1 MRKKI
6 YETVHIY
13 TGSAKS
19 VIYKY
24 FMIIVTIASLIPLM
38 TKEDASW
45 FRITDI
51 ICLVVLSVDFILR
64 WITAD
69 YKFRESGII
78 PFLKYPFRLISI
90 IDIAA
95 IFALVS
101 SCLNLFNGVAAA
113 EIWAV
118 FRIIRILR
126 YSKNARMILG
136 ILKKSRKPL
145 TAVGSLALGYII
157 VSAIFIFNIEPDSFN
172 TFFDAVYWSTV
183 SLTTVGYGDIYPVTV
198 FGRAVAMISSFFG
211 IAVVALP
218 AGIVTAEYMNS
229 IKSEE

>member
-19 VIYKY
+19 IIYKY
-24 FMIIVTIASLIPLM
+24 FMIIVTIASILPLM
-38 TKEDASW
+38 TKEEPSW
-45 FRITDI
+45 FRTSDL
-51 ICLVVLSVDFILR
+51 ICLAVLSLDFLLR
-64 WITAD
+64 WMTAD
-69 YKFRESGII
+69 YKFGQSGII
-78 PFLKYPFRLISI
+78 PFLKYPFRIISI

-95 IFALVS
+95 IFALAS
-101 SCLNLFNGVAAA
+101 SCFGLFGGAVAA

-118 FRIIRILR
+118 FRIIRVFR
-126 YSKNARMILG
+126 YSKNAKRILD
-136 ILKKSRKPL
+136 ILQKSRKPL

-157 VSAIFIFNIEPDSFN
+157 VSAILIFNIEPESFN
-172 TFFDAVYWSTV
+172 SFFDAIYWSTV

-198 FGRAVAMISSFFG
+198 VGRAVAMISSFFG

>member
-6 YETVHIY
+6 YETVHVY
-13 TGSAKS
+13 TGSAMS
-19 VIYKY
+19 VIYKW
-24 FMIIVTIASLIPLM
+24 FMIILTLASILPLM
-38 TKEDASW
+38 TKEEPCY
-45 FRITDI
+45 FRII
-51 ICLVVLSVDFILR
+51 VGICLVVFSIDFLLR
-64 WITAD
+64 WLTAD
-69 YKFRESGII
+69 YKFGERGVLA
-78 PFLKYPFRLISI
+78 FLKYPFRMISV
-90 IDIAA
+90 IDLAA

-101 SCLNLFNGVAAA
+101 SYFHLFDGSTAA

-126 YSKNARMILG
+126 YSKNARTILD

-145 TAVGSLALGYII
+145 TAVGGLALGYIL
-157 VSAIFIFNIEPDSFN
+157 VSAILIFNIEPESFN

-183 SLTTVGYGDIYPVTV
+183 SLTTVGYGDIYPVSV
-198 FGRAVAMISSFFG
+198 VGRAVAMLSSFFG